1 MTQPIDNLPRRV
13 YPAYM
18 AHFVIRTVRFEESVA
33 WYKKFFMAQNVYTQ
47 DGLTF
52 LTFDDEHHRVAI
64 GRVPGLE
71 DLREDIAG
79 IDHVAFSMSSLG
91 DLVLTYER
99 LKSEGI
105 LPVWAINHGPT
116 TSLYFTDPDG
126 VKIELQSD
134 NTAGPGGASGFFG
147 TEEFA
152 TNPVGVEFDPDLL
165 AERYHRG
172 ASVSDLM
179 LRGSAPVKDR

>member
-1 MTQPIDNLPRRV
+1 MANQVSHSPPRV

-18 AHFVIRTVRFEESVA
+18 AHFVIRTVRFDESVA
-33 WYKKFFMAQNVYTQ
+33 WYKTFFMATDVYTQ

-79 IDHVAFSMSSLG
+79 IDHVAFSMSSIG
-91 DLVLTYER
+91 DLVVTYER

-105 LPVWAINHGPT
+105 LPFWAINHGPT
-116 TSLYFTDPDG
+116 TSLYYKDPDG
-126 VKIELQSD
+126 VKVELQSD
-134 NTAGPGGASGFFG
+134 NTVGLGGARGFFE

-152 TNPVGVEFDPDLL
+152 NNPVGVEFDPDLL
-165 AERYHRG
+165 AARYHGG
-172 ASVSDLM
+172 APVNGLM
-179 LRGSAPVKDR
+179 LRGSAPIKDG

>member
-1 MTQPIDNLPRRV
+1 MMRPDTNRPARV

-18 AHFVIRTVRFEESVA
+18 AHFVIRTVRYEESLA
-33 WYKKFFMAQNVYTQ
+33 WYRTFFLAQDVYTH

-71 DLREDIAG
+71 DHREDIAG
-79 IDHVAFSMSSLG
+79 IDHIAFSMRNLG
-91 DLVLTYER
+91 DLILTYER
-99 LKSEGI
+99 LKSDGI
-105 LPVWAINHGPT
+105 LPFWAINHGPT
-116 TSLYFTDPDG
+116 TSLYFKDPDG

-134 NTAGPGGASGFFG
+134 NTAGPGGARGFFE

-152 TNPVGVEFDPDLL
+152 NNPVGVEFDPDLL
-165 AERYHRG
+165 AARYHAG
-172 ASVSDLM
+172 APVDGLM
-179 LRGSAPVKDR
+179 RRGSAPVT